1 MIRLILVEWQHL
13 LNQACHL
20 LFLTLGNNGVQWRK
34 SWCRHLR
41 SGSVG
46 QLVWKGV
53 KVSHKHRETSRC
65 HFVHVCSLENE
76 EPDSE
81 KSRWK
86 NTRFVF
92 VYCLSVINGYVKRK
106 HPRIWFKEKDPRSSS
121 SSMTLWSKVEYAN
134 MMQNRCIKKTSSP
147 LVFHYGPSTLASY
160 WHFMSISSI
169 PIHLFSKQLLPNVG
183 LPPQKSVSQQIP
195 IPQRPPQLLLCFH
208 WRKLHLKKV
217 SKIRSSYSCR
227 EIFLKLDDTS
237 ATNTKLTKS

>member
-1 MIRLILVEWQHL
+1 MKNSSFLQALCPPNLAGRRSPHDLHWPWEIWPQLPCGVCTEMLHLSVLVTCSLGCSILRFILKKKTVLYMIRLILVEWQNL

-106 HPRIWFKEKDPRSSS
+106 HPRIWF
-121 SSMTLWSKVEYAN
+121 
-134 MMQNRCIKKTSSP
+134 
-147 LVFHYGPSTLASY
+147 
-160 WHFMSISSI
+160 
-169 PIHLFSKQLLPNVG
+169 
-183 LPPQKSVSQQIP
+183 
-195 IPQRPPQLLLCFH
+195 
-208 WRKLHLKKV
+208 
-217 SKIRSSYSCR
+217 
-227 EIFLKLDDTS
+227 
-237 ATNTKLTKS
+237 

>member
-1 MIRLILVEWQHL
+1 MPRSCKVFFFNEILNSKQRRTWDSTWKIDDICDICVCFPDEKLIISSSPVPPQLGWSQKSPRSPLAMGDLATVTLRGLYRNATSLSTGYLFIGMFYLEVHLEKKTVLYMIRLILVEWQNL

-106 HPRIWFKEKDPRSSS
+106 HPRIWF
-121 SSMTLWSKVEYAN
+121 
-134 MMQNRCIKKTSSP
+134 
-147 LVFHYGPSTLASY
+147 
-160 WHFMSISSI
+160 
-169 PIHLFSKQLLPNVG
+169 
-183 LPPQKSVSQQIP
+183 
-195 IPQRPPQLLLCFH
+195 
-208 WRKLHLKKV
+208 
-217 SKIRSSYSCR
+217 
-227 EIFLKLDDTS
+227 
-237 ATNTKLTKS
+237 